1 MSEPRKNGVAAIV
14 AKATQAWT
22 SATPR
27 PRRRSIVRE
36 FALNT
41 SAPGISSIA
50 RSGSKLNCLF
60 RTVSFVIFT
69 GVMMYFITQSIRHY
83 FQYPTQT
90 AVSVVIDQQAAF
102 PAVTICNYSPFR
114 SDRVLEPLL
123 NYTNALNITNT
134 TDPMNLT
141 PQQLEMLPDF
151 LIEKSNGGASVKEY
165 FFSLAIMLLGC
176 EYNGIP
182 CAASDFRS
190 FLSSMYGL
198 CYTFNT
204 KVRDVN
210 ASRLRSITDN
220 AGTGRL
226 LLHLYAHSHL
236 YVPSVSRGQFTVMMS
251 TSETL
256 FSFV

>member
-1 MSEPRKNGVAAIV
+1 MPE
-14 AKATQAWT
+14 AWT
-22 SATPR
+22 SASPR

-41 SAPGISSIA
+41 SAPGISRIA
-50 RSGSKLNCLF
+50 RSDSKLNCLF
-60 RTVSFVIFT
+60 RTVSFLIFT
-69 GVMMYFITQSIRHY
+69 GVMMYFVTQSIRTY

-102 PAVTICNYSPFR
+102 PAVTICNYSPLR
-114 SDRVLEPLL
+114 SDHVLEPFL

-134 TDPMNLT
+134 TDPAELT
-141 PQQLEMLPDF
+141 PQELEMLAGF
-151 LIEKSNGGASVKEY
+151 LIEKSNGGESVREY
-165 FFSLAIMLLGC
+165 FFSLGIMLLGC

-182 CAASDFRS
+182 CNASDFRS

-198 CYTFNT
+198 CYTFNA

-210 ASRLRSITDN
+210 ASRVRLVTDN

-226 LLHLYAHSHL
+226 LLYLYAHSQL
-236 YVPSVSRGQFTVMMS
+236 YVPSFSRGPFMVTMS
-251 TSETL
+251 TSETIY
-256 FSFV
+256 SFV